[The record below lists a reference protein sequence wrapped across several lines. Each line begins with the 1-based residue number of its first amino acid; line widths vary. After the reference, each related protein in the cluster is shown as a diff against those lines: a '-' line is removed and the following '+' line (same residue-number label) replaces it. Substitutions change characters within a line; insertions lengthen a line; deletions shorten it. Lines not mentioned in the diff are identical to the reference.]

1 MLWSYS
7 KIDEAK
13 VKTIEELEK
22 KLGVTLLAFSGQDI
36 KNAELTSADLE
47 AIEKIEG
54 ELGLS
59 LVAVKV

>member
-22 KLGVTLLAFSGQDI
+22 KLGVTLLAFSGEDI
-36 KNAELTSADLE
+36 KNAELTAADLKE
-47 AIEKIEG
+47 IEKVESG
-54 ELGLS
+54 LGLS
-59 LVAVKV
+59 LVAVRT

>member
-7 KIDEAK
+7 KIDESN

-22 KLGVTLLAFSGQDI
+22 KLNVTLLAFSGQDI
-36 KNAELTSADLE
+36 KNAELTSENIEEINKLE
-47 AIEKIEG
+47 S

>member
-36 KNAELTSADLE
+36 KNAELTATDLE
-47 AIEKIEG
+47 AIEKVEN